1 MKAKRERID
10 RREVKAWMVMQE
22 LKPRDIQEAIGL
34 KYHNQVVETLLGDRS
49 DRRVLA
55 WLRDNGCPVHAL
67 KLPKDML
74 EKQS

>member
-55 WLRDNGCPVHAL
+55 WLRDNGCPVNAL

-74 EKQS
+74 EK